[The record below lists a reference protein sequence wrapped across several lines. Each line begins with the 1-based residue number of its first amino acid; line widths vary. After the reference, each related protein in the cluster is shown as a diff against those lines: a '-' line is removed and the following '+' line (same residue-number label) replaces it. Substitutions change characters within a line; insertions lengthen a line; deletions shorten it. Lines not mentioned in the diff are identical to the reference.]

1 MTVDFDEIKL
11 EFEQLVQHPFGAAV
25 RFDRATDQVR
35 TSKQMFCYCIET
47 LYYGSMGRKRGRR
60 KIEEG

>member
-25 RFDRATDQVR
+25 GLGRATDQVR
-35 TSKQMFCYCIET
+35 SSKQMFCYRVET
-47 LYYGSMGRKRGRR
+47 LYYGGIGRKRG
-60 KIEEG
+60 